1 MMVLR
6 SAVGILMISLW
17 KTLLFVTSP
26 DFIDTVK
33 PFYLR
38 VKWKVKDFD
47 PDMLPKEENT
57 KTLSK
62 PSRKIAKKVIK
73 TD

>member
-1 MMVLR
+1 
-6 SAVGILMISLW
+6 MISLW

-47 PDMLPKEENT
+47 PDMLPKDENP
-57 KTLSK
+57 KTLLK
-62 PSRKIAKKVIK
+62 PSRKIAKKVTKIN
-73 TD
+73 

>member
-1 MMVLR
+1 
-6 SAVGILMISLW
+6 MISLW

-62 PSRKIAKKVIK
+62 SSRKNTKKVIK
-73 TD
+73 TN